1 MTGLRPFWPYY
12 GGKWRMVPKYQPPLH
27 GIIVEPFA
35 GAAGYSTRYA
45 DRRVVLVE
53 RDPVVAA
60 LWRYLISVPSSEILR
75 LPIEV
80 EDARLLA
87 VPEEAR
93 SLIGFWLNV
102 GTPSPRNKPSA
113 WMRAG
118 MRAGTHAASFWGP
131 EIRQRIASQVGKIR
145 HWHVIEGGYEEAP
158 PCRATW
164 FVDPPYANAAGERY
178 RCSAKAIDF
187 AALGEWCRSRPGQTI
202 VCENEGANWLP
213 FKHLA
218 AFSGARG
225 NNRTNK
231 RGEVVWCSE

>member
-1 MTGLRPFWPYY
+1 MA
-12 GGKWRMVPKYQPPLH
+12 PKYPPPLH
-27 GIIVEPFA
+27 SVIVEPFA

-87 VPEEAR
+87 VPTEAR

-113 WMRAG
+113 W

-164 FVDPPYANAAGERY
+164 FVDPPYANAAGEHY

-225 NNRTNK
+225 KNRTNK